1 MVKSSKVMQYADD
14 TTLSLVSENIGKL
27 TEGLTQDNQEVAK
40 WAKRNKLKLNI
51 KKIDLTTE

>member
-27 TEGLTQDNQEVAK
+27 TEGLTQDNREVTK